1 MKKIVGIIA
10 ALALVAG
17 VAFADDPSVTPS
29 LVEFKGSAEFGWK
42 ADLDAE
48 THGMYNNNSA
58 ALKITF
64 VPKEVK
70 KSTTGEPLWG
80 ELVIETGSEANE
92 MTSGTLSVP
101 SVSVKTAKI
110 HFVDS
115 DDGFFFHMD
124 ILHPGFGVGGVK
136 GALATDTEKEFA
148 GVDITGAPIGVDTPN
163 GFTLKFGIPLISFD
177 VAFGDNGED
186 AKLVAWGA
194 SDGADDPVAG
204 ATTKSKKWYT
214 FKVATTIKPIDGLEI
229 GAGIAKSTQTGADKL
244 ALGATAKYTYTIDGD
259 MAVVPALAFSAYDM
273 KNQKLGASVLF
284 KWGPDGKEPGFI
296 ALTPTLYKD
305 YMTIGNKCTSG
316 VSVYFTKTL
325 DSKDALGIDDD
336 GVVGFAVYD
345 NTLMSLIGEDAGDL
359 SVAAKYTA
367 FTEEFGKGVL
377 ALAAAYSNTF
387 AKDSDLPIGFAAKF
401 SFGMALAEDSD
412 NTAIAYSVELTQKT
426 LIANTELWIKYA
438 GSQSK
443 LAGAANAEKGAIDIG
458 CKISL

>member
-29 LVEFKGSAEFGWK
+29 VVEFKGSAEFGWK

-48 THGMYNNNSA
+48 THGMYNNTTESF
-58 ALKITF
+58 KITF
-64 VPKEVK
+64 VPKEFSK
-70 KSTTGEPLWG
+70 KTSGEPLWG
-80 ELVIETGSEANE
+80 ELEIQTGDQANE
-92 MTSGTLSVP
+92 IGIGTKLEVP
-101 SVSVKTAKI
+101 SVTVKTAKI

-124 ILHPGFGVGGVK
+124 ILHPDFGVGGVK
-136 GALATDTEKEFA
+136 GALATDTEIAFA
-148 GVDITGAPIGVDTPN
+148 GASIAGLDTPN

-284 KWGPDGKEPGFI
+284 KWGPDGKEPGFL

-325 DSKDALGIDDD
+325 DSKDALGSDDD
-336 GVVGFAVYD
+336 GLVGFAVYD

-367 FTEEFGKGVL
+367 ATDDFGKGVL
-377 ALAAAYSNTF
+377 GLAAAYSNTF

-438 GSQSK
+438 GSKSK
-443 LAGAANAEKGAIDIG
+443 LTGAANAEKGAIDIG